1 MDAVDFERIARN
13 PSLDRTDLETLMAN
27 ALAKG
32 NREFAAIAAAVLS
45 ERFPGIAKKS
55 GGATRTTAVCLGR
68 TEHFAS
74 GKVAYIWLVQRLR
87 DHHAG
92 LLENQDRWHQRAFR
106 GVTRKYFARSPTEL
120 FPPGSA
126 LSSQG
131 GSYVQLP
138 DGWYANVNLN
148 HGQKFDIL
156 LRLAAV
162 CQLQYVDH
170 WDFQVTGATQD
181 LASAQKQVLLGQQ
194 LLEEL
199 RNV

>member
-1 MDAVDFERIARN
+1 MDAADFERRARN
-13 PSLDRTDLETLMAN
+13 PSLDRADLETLTAN
-27 ALAKG
+27 ALAKC
-32 NREFAAIAAAVLS
+32 NREFAAIAAAVLN
-45 ERFPGIAKKS
+45 ERFPGTAKKS
-55 GGATRTTAVCLGR
+55 GGATPTTAVFLDH

-74 GKVAYIWLVQRLR
+74 GKDAYIWLVQRLR
-87 DHHAG
+87 DHHVG
-92 LLENQDRWHQRAFR
+92 LLENQERWHQRAFR
-106 GVTRKYFARSPTEL
+106 GVKRKYFAKSPAEL
-120 FPPGSA
+120 FPPDSS

-162 CQLQYVDH
+162 CQLQYVEH
-170 WDFQVTGATQD
+170 WDFQVTGATPD
-181 LASAQKQVLLGQQ
+181 LASAQKQVVLGQL

-199 RNV
+199 RNL